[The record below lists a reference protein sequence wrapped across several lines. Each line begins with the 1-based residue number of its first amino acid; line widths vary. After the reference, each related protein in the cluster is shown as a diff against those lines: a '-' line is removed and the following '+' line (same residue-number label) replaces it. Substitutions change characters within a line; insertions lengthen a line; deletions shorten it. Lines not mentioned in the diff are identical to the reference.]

1 MRQTTLGGSATW
13 SVVAC
18 RHARDES
25 EQRSRRR
32 AHRLQHRI
40 GLLVAVAPLWSAR
53 NRTQT
58 LNDLRV
64 KHSCCLMSS
73 TRQAY
78 MRWEPDSHAKAQ

>member
-1 MRQTTLGGSATW
+1 MRQINLGRSATW
-13 SVVAC
+13 PVVTRGTNLNCFLDA
-18 RHARDES
+18 
-25 EQRSRRR
+25 R
-32 AHRLQHRI
+32 AHRLRHRF

-53 NRTQT
+53 NRAQT

-78 MRWEPDSHAKAQ
+78 MRWEPDSHAKAR